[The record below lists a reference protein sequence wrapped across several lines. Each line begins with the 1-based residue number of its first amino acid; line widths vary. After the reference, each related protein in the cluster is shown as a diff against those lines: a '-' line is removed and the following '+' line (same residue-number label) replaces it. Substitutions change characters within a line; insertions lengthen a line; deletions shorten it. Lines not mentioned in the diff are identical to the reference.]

1 MGIPYSREINAAFEQ
16 VTPLVQSAYEVLDTT
31 KNIAV
36 FLAYLQV
43 LIAITLILILFC
55 MVGLL
60 FTLNPDLERER
71 QLLVTPVM
79 KWIAGFSVTGSGHRK
94 SIAGGLVSL
103 FLLAG
108 FGFWFYV
115 YYVRNVEDPTIENG
129 VADAPEN
136 EMKGK
141 DVEAIKRGESKQ

>member
-1 MGIPYSREINAAFEQ
+1 MGIPYSREINAAFSQ

-43 LIAITLILILFC
+43 LIAVTLLLILFC
-55 MVGLL
+55 MIGLL
-60 FTLNPDLERER
+60 FTLNPDLEKER

-79 KWIAGFSVTGSGHRK
+79 KWIAGWSVTSSGHRK
-94 SIAGGLVSL
+94 SIAGGLVTL

-108 FGFWFYV
+108 AGFWFYV

-129 VADAPEN
+129 VADPPES
-136 EMKGK
+136 EMKGE
-141 DVEAIKRGESKQ
+141 DVEAIKRGEAKQ